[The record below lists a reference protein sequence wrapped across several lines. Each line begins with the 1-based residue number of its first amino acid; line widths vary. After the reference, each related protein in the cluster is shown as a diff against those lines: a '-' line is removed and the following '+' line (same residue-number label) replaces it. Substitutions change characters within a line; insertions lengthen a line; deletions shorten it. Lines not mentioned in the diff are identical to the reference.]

1 MIGGEVFCESW
12 FVNSVDSRIN
22 SVFYVFVYVFF
33 ICCMIEVKFSGKII
47 FEKFKKWCVCCCSD
61 FIFVIFYVFDVFFW

>member
-47 FEKFKKWCVCCCSD
+47 FEKFKK
-61 FIFVIFYVFDVFFW
+61 